1 MRVLFTNNTLSE
13 RAGSELYVRD
23 VALALL
29 RRGHQ
34 PVAYST
40 RLGAVADELR
50 AATVPVI
57 DDLAHL
63 AVPPD
68 IIHGH
73 HHLDAMTA
81 MLRFPNVPAVYFCH
95 GWVPWEEMAPRFPT
109 IQRYVA
115 IDDLCMERLQ
125 CMHGIAPDEIRVV
138 RNFVDLERFPLRDEL
153 PDEPGRALA
162 FSNYLNEQRGLGVLR
177 EVCAARGIALDAIG
191 AASGRSEAHPEGI
204 LGGYD
209 IVFAKGRS
217 ALEALACG
225 TAMIA
230 CDTAGIAG
238 MVTPDSY
245 EAWRKLNFGVRTLRQ
260 PITVDNVIRAL
271 DRYDPAASREV
282 SLRARSEASLDSA
295 VEKILAVYE
304 EAIAAHRS
312 TRVAPELLLLSAS
325 EYLRHIAD
333 FAKGRYV
340 AEHERQL
347 AQGEAEVQCRLA
359 QERWQQLQ
367 AAFLETAG
375 ERARAEQAERRVAA
389 ALAEA
394 SSHRV
399 RAEKADRGWEDCKHE
414 LAAIR
419 NSRLG
424 RWMNR
429 IWRWKMLL
437 WNRRKNAQRAV

>member
-125 CMHGIAPDEIRVV
+125 CMRGIAPDQGIRVV
-138 RNFVDLERFPLRDEL
+138 CDFV
-153 PDEPGRALA
+153 
-162 FSNYLNEQRGLGVLR
+162 NLGVSL
-177 EVCAARGIALDAIG
+177 CATSYRTSHA
-191 AASGRSEAHPEGI
+191 GRW
-204 LGGYD
+204 
-209 IVFAKGRS
+209 RS
-217 ALEALACG
+217 A
-225 TAMIA
+225 TI
-230 CDTAGIAG
+230 
-238 MVTPDSY
+238 
-245 EAWRKLNFGVRTLRQ
+245 
-260 PITVDNVIRAL
+260 
-271 DRYDPAASREV
+271 
-282 SLRARSEASLDSA
+282 
-295 VEKILAVYE
+295 
-304 EAIAAHRS
+304 
-312 TRVAPELLLLSAS
+312 
-325 EYLRHIAD
+325 
-333 FAKGRYV
+333 
-340 AEHERQL
+340 
-347 AQGEAEVQCRLA
+347 
-359 QERWQQLQ
+359 
-367 AAFLETAG
+367 
-375 ERARAEQAERRVAA
+375 
-389 ALAEA
+389 
-394 SSHRV
+394 
-399 RAEKADRGWEDCKHE
+399 
-414 LAAIR
+414 
-419 NSRLG
+419 
-424 RWMNR
+424 
-429 IWRWKMLL
+429 
-437 WNRRKNAQRAV
+437 